1 MFNTFMQVNKSI
13 MPAVE
18 AGGAGAAPAWQKN
31 WGRGISYVK
40 IPVAVVYMKP
50 KSRSGGQLAT
60 LMVYHLRT
68 DERPVTVKLP
78 YDVAEKLLE
87 KGVVIRQLKN
97 GYVVKLPPAA
107 LAYLVLHMDREVKQ
121 KITAYIDDRIRFAYL
136 TDRHISGLILTRVYD
151 ALRAYTDDAG
161 YAVARA
167 YIRAWLNS
175 RRYVVQANG
184 YQDAALVAEKAP
196 QLVRKTERGYVV
208 VTPPWML

>member
-1 MFNTFMQVNKSI
+1 MM
-13 MPAVE
+13 
-18 AGGAGAAPAWQKN
+18 WQKN

-50 KSRSGGQLAT
+50 RSRSGGQLAT
-60 LMVYHLRT
+60 VMAYHLRT
-68 DERPVTVKLP
+68 DEKPVVVKIEHR
-78 YDVAEKLLE
+78 VAEKLLE
-87 KGVVIRQLKN
+87 KGVVVRQLRN

-107 LAYLVLHMDREVKQ
+107 LAYLILHMDREAKQ

-136 TDRHISGLILTRVYD
+136 TDRHVAGLLLTRVYD

-184 YQDAALVAEKAP
+184 CQDAALVAEKAP
-196 QLVRKTERGYVV
+196 QLIRKTERGYVI
-208 VTPPWML
+208 TIPPWIL